1 MNEMF
6 IMSSDL
12 KCFFKGTWEGL
23 WNTPLGGG
31 SFLSCVVDEIFIEVP
46 ILRNLS
52 WTAKFLV
59 AHLHMIFT
67 LVHTIADKFL
77 YGFKSLCEMW

>member
-31 SFLSCVVDEIFIEVP
+31 ELSFMCCRWNIYRSAHSKKPLLNCEILGCTPAYDFHSCP
-46 ILRNLS
+46 HYS
-52 WTAKFLV
+52 
-59 AHLHMIFT
+59 
-67 LVHTIADKFL
+67 
-77 YGFKSLCEMW
+77 G